1 MKRQP
6 YSMFGIVGIGVKQ
19 LVKIALLALNSS
31 YIHTNLAVRSI
42 RDSLTSAGYG
52 ADIFEYNIK
61 DRRGAILSALYRE
74 AADIYGFS
82 SCIWNISQ
90 MLSIADDLKKLR
102 PESTIVFGGPE
113 VSYNAE
119 ELLAKYS
126 FIDHIITGEGEYAF
140 IRLAEAAG
148 KSKLPPVIDGGM
160 CDSFESSGIHYDA
173 DGRRLT
179 GRILYYESSR
189 GCPYKC
195 AYCLSSLTQRIRA
208 KPAEK
213 TLRDLL
219 KFESLPYEVNI
230 VKFVDRTFNFNRMRA
245 KEIWRGLLSPEYTK
259 RYHFEICAELLDEES
274 FELLASFPRGKIQL
288 EIGVQSTNPETL
300 RRIHRSLDTEGLL
313 GAISRL
319 HSFGNMR
326 IHADLIAGLPGED
339 LNSFARSFD
348 SLYGRCDILQLG
360 FLKLLHGT
368 ELRREA
374 EAFGCVYSNEPPY
387 TVLATDCLSFDELE
401 LLHQVDDLLER
412 YVNSHVFDRSVEL
425 VTSRVDSPFALLAE
439 FAEKSAEYELP
450 LRQISQTDAFK
461 RFYECL
467 HDGED
472 VELAIRLILDF
483 LTSQNASPPPI
494 GGLDCL
500 RLSDNDKKHAFF
512 DWCAGMNIDYFA
524 PSVEVWQ
531 VGGSEYYID
540 RRNHSA
546 YEKTNNTFVKI

>member
-1 MKRQP
+1 M
-6 YSMFGIVGIGVKQ
+6 
-19 LVKIALLALNSS
+19 VKIALLALNSS
-31 YIHTNLAVRSI
+31 FTHTNLAVRSI
-42 RDSLTSAGYG
+42 RDSLVDAGYS
-52 ADIFEYNIK
+52 ADILEYNIK
-61 DRRGAILSALYRE
+61 DRRGSILSALYRE

-82 SCIWNISQ
+82 SYIWNISQ
-90 MLSIADDLKKLR
+90 MLSLADDLKKLR

-119 ELLAKYS
+119 ELLEKHR
-126 FIDHIITGEGEYAF
+126 FIDHIITGEGENAF
-140 IRLAEAAG
+140 IWLAEAAG

-160 CDSFESSGIHYDA
+160 CGGFESSGIHYDT
-173 DGRRLT
+173 DGHRPA

-230 VKFVDRTFNFNRMRA
+230 VKFVDRTFNFNRTRA

-274 FELLASFPRGKIQL
+274 FELLSAFPRGKIQL

-313 GAISRL
+313 NAISRL
-319 HSFGNMR
+319 HSFGNMH

-339 LNSFARSFD
+339 LASFARSFD
-348 SLYGRCDILQLG
+348 SLYGRCDVLQLG

-374 EAFGCVYSNEPPY
+374 EEFGCVYSDEPPY
-387 TVLATDCLSFDELE
+387 TVLATDCLSYDELE

-412 YVNSHVFDRSVEL
+412 YVNSHVF
-425 VTSRVDSPFALLAE
+425 SRAVGLAMSRADSPFALLSG
-439 FAEKSAEYELP
+439 FAQKSSAYELP
-450 LRQISQTDAFK
+450 LRQISQPDAYK

-467 HDGED
+467 RDGD
-472 VELAIRLILDF
+472 DILLAKQLILDF
-483 LTSQNASPPPI
+483 LTSQNASPPAI
-494 GGLDCL
+494 GE
-500 RLSDNDKKHAFF
+500 LSCVRSTDSDKKHAFF
-512 DWCAGMNIDYFA
+512 DWCDDAKIDCFA
-524 PSVEVWQ
+524 PSVEVWS

-540 RRNHSA
+540 RKNRLA
-546 YEKTNNTFVKI
+546 YEKGNNTFVKI